1 MDNTKL
7 KNFLQDLDC
16 ELSEEELAVIS
27 CLREHLIDY
36 IPNHINPEQS
46 VNSEINRVI
55 DNYRLRAFEDALLYK
70 RIDSKFKNNYDIDIQ
85 TKKEGN

>member
-1 MDNTKL
+1 MDAEQL
-7 KNFLQDLDC
+7 KDFLQELDC
-16 ELSEEELAVIS
+16 ELTADELAVIS

-36 IPNHINPEQS
+36 IPERVNPEQS

-55 DNYRLRAFEDALLYK
+55 DNYRLMAFEEALLCK
-70 RIDSKFKNNYDIDIQ
+70 RLDNKFKHNCDIDIP

>member
-1 MDNTKL
+1 MDTGKL
-7 KNFLQDLDC
+7 KDFLQELDC
-16 ELSEEELAVIS
+16 ELTAEELAVIS

-36 IPNHINPEQS
+36 MPDHINPEQS

-55 DNYRLRAFEDALLYK
+55 DNYRLMAFEEALLCK
-70 RIDSKFKNNYDIDIQ
+70 RLDNKFNNNYDIDMQ

>member
-1 MDNTKL
+1 MDTEKL
-7 KNFLQDLDC
+7 KDFLQELDC
-16 ELSEEELAVIS
+16 ELTPEELAVIS

-36 IPNHINPEQS
+36 MPNYINPEQS

-55 DNYRLRAFEDALLYK
+55 DNYRLMAFQEALLYK
-70 RIDSKFKNNYDIDIQ
+70 RLDNKFNNNKDIDIQ